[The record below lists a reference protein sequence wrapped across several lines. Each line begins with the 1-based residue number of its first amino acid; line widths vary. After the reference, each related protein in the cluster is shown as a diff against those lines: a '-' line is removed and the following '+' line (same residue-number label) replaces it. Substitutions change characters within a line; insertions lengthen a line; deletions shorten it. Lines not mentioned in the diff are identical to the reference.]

1 MDIMRMGSN
10 PNFLG
15 SWDLDEL
22 PGHKIA
28 LTIREIRDE
37 KIPNGQGKEE
47 VETVCYFVEDVKPMI
62 LNVTNKKTLVKLHKT
77 KDTERLRG
85 KRILVQIKQVKA
97 FGDIYDAL
105 RIAPTI
111 PAETKAPAIK
121 CPRCG
126 KPVEAAFGM
135 KPEELIKYTKKKY
148 GAEICAE
155 CAKKEAESKKGDEI
169 HE

>member
-10 PNFLG
+10 PNYLG

-22 PGHKIA
+22 PGREIA

-47 VETVCYFVEDVKPMI
+47 IETVCHFVEEVKPMI
-62 LNVTNKKTLVKLHKT
+62 LNITNKKTLVKLHRT
-77 KDTERLRG
+77 KDTDKLRG
-85 KRILVQIKQVKA
+85 KRILVQIKRVKA

-111 PAETKAPAIK
+111 PAEKTAPAIK
-121 CPRCG
+121 CPRCK

-135 KPEELIKYTKKKY
+135 TPEQLIKYTKQKY
-148 GAEICAE
+148 GAPICAE
-155 CAKKEAESKKGDEI
+155 CAKKEADESKGE
-169 HE
+169 